1 MESVIKLG
9 KKLEMKKPVDSLIKK
24 LFFWYVGSL
33 ALVAIF
39 IILVV
44 HVFAFKNGFYFIL
57 LLFLTLALLGF
68 IIIYKITESLT
79 YLSFRMRMIS
89 SKNLDERIDGI
100 DSRDEIGEL
109 AQAFNQ
115 LLDRLHLAFK
125 REQQFIADVAHELK
139 TPLSTLR
146 STLEVS
152 LSHKR
157 TNEEYRQALT
167 EAVSE
172 TNHVSTTLKNVLDLA
187 WSETPMEQKNAV
199 SFNLYE
205 LMEELFELAQKMA
218 LKKNI
223 KVSGSFD
230 ENIEIVGF
238 KEKLGRAFLN
248 IIDNAIKYSPTKGNV
263 GITLKKNKYQA
274 IIEIKN
280 NGIGISPKDIS
291 YIFDRFYRG
300 SSGEKTLGSGLG
312 LAIAK
317 AIINSHRGEIKAES
331 KIGKE
336 TVFTITL
343 PLVSS

>member
-1 MESVIKLG
+1 MEEIS
-9 KKLEMKKPVDSLIKK
+9 EMKKPVDSLIKK

-146 STLEVS
+146 STIEVS

-172 TNHVSTTLKNVLDLA
+172 THRVSTTLKNVLDLA
-187 WSETPMEQKNAV
+187 WSETPMEQKNAA
-199 SFNLYE
+199 SFNISD
-205 LMEELFELAQKMA
+205 LMEELFELAQKMGI
-218 LKKNI
+218 KKNI

-230 ENIEIVGF
+230 ANIIVIGF
-238 KEKLGRAFLN
+238 KEKLGRALLN
-248 IIDNAIKYSPTKGNV
+248 IIDNAIKYVPTSGK
-263 GITLKKNKYQA
+263 IEIYLKKEKHQA
-274 IIEIKN
+274 VITIKD
-280 NGIGISPKDIS
+280 NGIGISEDNLPH
-291 YIFDRFYRG
+291 IFDRFYRG
-300 SSGEKTLGSGLG
+300 SAGKKTLGSGLG

-317 AIINSHRGEIKAES
+317 AIINSHKGEIEVES
-331 KIGKE
+331 KVGKE
-336 TVFTITL
+336 TVFTIFL

>member
-1 MESVIKLG
+1 
-9 KKLEMKKPVDSLIKK
+9 MKKPVDSLIKK

-89 SKNLDERIDGI
+89 SKNLDERINGI

-152 LSHKR
+152 LGHKR

-172 TNHVSTTLKNVLDLA
+172 THHVSSTLKNVLDLA
-187 WSETPMEQKNAV
+187 WSETPMEQKNAS
-199 SFNLYE
+199 SFNLSK
-205 LMEELFELAQKMA
+205 LMEELFEVTQKMGI
-218 LKKNI
+218 KKDI

-230 ENIEIVGF
+230 ENIIVIGF
-238 KEKLGRAFLN
+238 KEKLGRALLN
-248 IIDNAIKYSPTKGNV
+248 IIDNAIKYVPTSGKIEIYLKKEKNQAVVTIKDNGV
-263 GITLKKNKYQA
+263 GISGDDL
-274 IIEIKN
+274 
-280 NGIGISPKDIS
+280 PH
-291 YIFDRFYRG
+291 IFDRFYRG
-300 SSGEKTLGSGLG
+300 SSADKVFGSGLG

-317 AIINSHRGEIKAES
+317 AIVASHKGEIKVKS
-331 KIGKE
+331 KVGKE
-336 TVFTITL
+336 TIFTITL

>member
-1 MESVIKLG
+1 
-9 KKLEMKKPVDSLIKK
+9 MKKPVDTLIKK
-24 LFFWYVGSL
+24 LFFWYIGSL
-33 ALVAIF
+33 AILAIF
-39 IILVV
+39 IVLVV

-89 SKNLDERIDGI
+89 CKNLDERVDGI

-146 STLEVS
+146 STLEIA
-152 LSHKR
+152 LNHKR
-157 TNEEYRQALT
+157 TEGEYRQTLK

-172 TNHVSTTLKNVLDLA
+172 THRVSTTLKNVLDLA
-187 WSETPMEQKNAV
+187 WSETPMEQKNAI
-199 SFNLYE
+199 SFNLHE
-205 LMEELFELAQKMA
+205 LMEELLELAQKMA
-218 LKKNI
+218 LKKNV

-230 ENIEIVGF
+230 KNIIIIGF
-238 KEKLGRAFLN
+238 KEKLGRALLN
-248 IIDNAIKYSPTKGNV
+248 IIDNAIKYTPTKDKV
-263 GITLKKNKYQA
+263 EIVLKKNKYQA
-274 IIEIKN
+274 VIEIKD
-280 NGIGISPKDIS
+280 NGIGISQKDIS
-291 YIFDRFYRG
+291 HIFDRFYRG
-300 SSGEKTLGSGLG
+300 STKEKTFGSGLG

-317 AIINSHRGEIKAES
+317 AIVNSHRGEIEAES

-336 TVFTITL
+336 TVFTVTL